1 MTDPTAYDA
10 LHHLTD
16 EVAWL
21 HARCRRVIAQREA
34 NQEPPARSLRV
45 VGKPADCCVEAR
57 RTDEDLLRR
66 TLDAK
71 LEARRAMGQPLPLD
85 KLCGDHDLGPTERMA
100 ILLAVLPCISVE
112 ASEVL
117 GEIGPSGFAIGSP
130 SPEILARVLE
140 LDVRGQLELRRTFA
154 PDSPLMVAGLVEFD
168 LGRDGLPDDFPT
180 AAIRLTAKGWTAL
193 TGLPAGDEEA
203 SEA

>member
-1 MTDPTAYDA
+1 MPTPDNYDA
-10 LHHLTD
+10 LAHLAD

-21 HARCRRVIAQREA
+21 HARASRVIAQREA
-34 NQEPPARSLRV
+34 NVEVSARSLRV
-45 VGKPADCCVEAR
+45 VGKPADCCVER
-57 RTDEDLLRR
+57 LNVDEDLLRR

-117 GEIGPSGFAIGSP
+117 GEIGPNGFAIGSP

-140 LDVRGQLELRRTFA
+140 LEVRGTMELRRTFA
-154 PDSPLMVAGLVEFD
+154 SDSPLMVAGLVEID
-168 LGRDGLPDDFPT
+168 LGRDGMPDDFPT
-180 AAIRLTAKGWTAL
+180 AAIRMTSKGWTAL